1 MSSKTID
8 EKVVEMRFDNSNFE
22 RNVSSTMSTL
32 DKLKEKLNL
41 TGASKG
47 LENLNTSANKVNLNG
62 ISNAIDTVK
71 LKFSALE
78 TIGITTLAN
87 ITNRAVN
94 AGLNLTK
101 ALSVDNV
108 IGGWTKLQQKSNSV
122 STLLSQ
128 GYNMKT
134 VNKQMEKLNWFS
146 DETSYDFTD
155 MIDNISKFTAAGK
168 GLKEST
174 SAMQGIALWAAKSGQ
189 NAKKASFAMYQLS
202 QALGA
207 GQMRLVDWKSI
218 QNANMDTVEFRE
230 QAIAA
235 AIELKKLK
243 KVGKDTYQS
252 LVGDR
257 KKFTRDQFAESLSKG
272 AWFTSDVMMN
282 VYQKYSKGA
291 DQVKKIIDKMD
302 SKHGLEFV
310 AMDIINAYKAM
321 NKLSRDG
328 STFNDFLKDNEIN
341 GKAAKDL
348 EKMVKQLDKFG
359 MGALIAR
366 TRI

>member
-22 RNVSSTMSTL
+22 RNVSNTISTL
-32 DKLKEKLNL
+32 DKLKAKLNL

-71 LKFSALE
+71 VKFSALE
-78 TIGITTLAN
+78 TIGITALAN

-94 AGLNLTK
+94 AGINLTK
-101 ALSVDNV
+101 SLSVDN
-108 IGGWTKLQQKSNSV
+108 ILSGWTKLQQKSNSV

-128 GYNMKT
+128 GYDMKT
-134 VNKQMEKLNWFS
+134 VEEQMEKLNWFA
-146 DETSYDFTD
+146 DETSYNYTD
-155 MIDNISKFTAAGK
+155 MIDNIAKFTASGK

-189 NAKKASFAMYQLS
+189 NAQKASFAMYQLS

-207 GQMRLVDWKSI
+207 GQMRLVDWKSV
-218 QNANMDTVEFRE
+218 QSANMDTVEFRE

-252 LVGDR
+252 LVGDK
-257 KKFTRDQFAESLSKG
+257 KKFTRDQMPESLSKG
-272 AWFTSDVMMN
+272 AWFTSDVMMK
-282 VYQKYSKGA
+282 VYQRYSKGA
-291 DQVKKIIDKMD
+291 DQVKSIIDTMSD
-302 SKHGLEFV
+302 KHNIDLV
-310 AMDIINAYKAM
+310 AMDVIKAYKDM
-321 NKLSRDG
+321 NKLSRNG
-328 STFNDFLKDNEIN
+328 ETFADFLKENEIT
-341 GKAAKDL
+341 GDAAVEL
-348 EKMVKQLDKFG
+348 EKMVKNLDKFG
-359 MGALIAR
+359 MSALMAR